1 MAFGNGIGFTVS
13 SDVSPED
20 LFALRYGAIVVETDA
35 EKGVQWA
42 QQLSAVAV
50 VARTIEA
57 PEAVAGDVRISLSE
71 LQAAWE
77 KPLSRIFPLYS
88 QSADGSAELPLYTT
102 HGPKRSESFGKPR
115 VFIPVCPGTN
125 CEYDSADAFEAAG
138 AVTDTFIIRNETP
151 QALEDSIEEM
161 KKRIGQAQIIMF
173 PGGFSAGDEPEGSGK
188 FIATL
193 FRNPALAEALESLL
207 YKRDGLV
214 LGVCNGFQALIKLGL
229 LPYGH
234 IQPLKA
240 DSPTLTYNTIGRHLS
255 RMVDTKVVSVM
266 SPWFANAKAGDI
278 HTVAISHGEGRFVA
292 SPEQIRQLAAKG
304 QIATQYVDLNG
315 KATYDSTFNPNQSV
329 FAVEGITSPDGR
341 VLGKMA
347 HTERYTG
354 ETMFRNIDGNKVQPI
369 FAAGTEYFK

>member
-1 MAFGNGIGFTVS
+1 
-13 SDVSPED
+13 
-20 LFALRYGAIVVETDA
+20 
-35 EKGVQWA
+35 
-42 QQLSAVAV
+42 
-50 VARTIEA
+50 
-57 PEAVAGDVRISLSE
+57 
-71 LQAAWE
+71 
-77 KPLSRIFPLYS
+77 
-88 QSADGSAELPLYTT
+88 
-102 HGPKRSESFGKPR
+102 
-115 VFIPVCPGTN
+115 
-125 CEYDSADAFEAAG
+125 
-138 AVTDTFIIRNETP
+138 
-151 QALEDSIEEM
+151 
-161 KKRIGQAQIIMF
+161 
-173 PGGFSAGDEPEGSGK
+173 
-188 FIATL
+188 
-193 FRNPALAEALESLL
+193 

-266 SPWFANAKAGDI
+266 SPWFANVKAGDI

>member
-1 MAFGNGIGFTVS
+1 M
-13 SDVSPED
+13 
-20 LFALRYGAIVVETDA
+20 
-35 EKGVQWA
+35 
-42 QQLSAVAV
+42 
-50 VARTIEA
+50 
-57 PEAVAGDVRISLSE
+57 
-71 LQAAWE
+71 
-77 KPLSRIFPLYS
+77 
-88 QSADGSAELPLYTT
+88 
-102 HGPKRSESFGKPR
+102 
-115 VFIPVCPGTN
+115 
-125 CEYDSADAFEAAG
+125 
-138 AVTDTFIIRNETP
+138 
-151 QALEDSIEEM
+151 
-161 KKRIGQAQIIMF
+161 
-173 PGGFSAGDEPEGSGK
+173 K

-266 SPWFANAKAGDI
+266 SPWFANVKAGDI

-292 SPEQIRQLAAKG
+292 LPEQIRQLAAKG

-315 KATYDSTFNPNQSV
+315 KATYDSAFNPNQSV